1 MAMLLEQQTRSM
13 LPLLEPFNLRWL
25 EEPVIPD
32 DVRDADYFAGREQL
46 QPRNRRGVAIGLP
59 DAIFAGGRYI
69 AAQPMAQAMP
79 REPAKMKT

>member
-32 DVRDADYFAGREQL
+32 DVHHADYFA
-46 QPRNRRGVAIGLP
+46 
-59 DAIFAGGRYI
+59 
-69 AAQPMAQAMP
+69 
-79 REPAKMKT
+79 